1 MDALFLHALKLLEN
15 FKDEEVDVSKIEIGD
30 TVVLR
35 NGGKMIVNSFTFKE
49 QSSTFCY
56 KIGFEG
62 VHVPQRNHNEV
73 NYRSEAIGFGY
84 KKNGDC
90 GYYWS
95 SFNNQSMFDI
105 VQIIKKEKEP
115 VKIFDLIRKWA
126 DDRNLIEGSTPAAQS
141 EKFFEECGE
150 LTRGMVEDDIDQ
162 IKDAIGDCVVVL
174 TILASQYGM
183 TIEECIDA
191 AYDEIKDRKGKM
203 VGGVFVK
210 DAM

>member
-35 NGGKMIVNSFTFKE
+35 NGGKMIVNSVTFLDRTSE
-49 QSSTFCY
+49 YHY

-62 VHVPQRNHNEV
+62 IHVPQNKHKDVYN
-73 NYRSEAIGFGY
+73 RSEAIGFGY
-84 KKNGDC
+84 KQNGEC
-90 GYYWS
+90 GHYWS
-95 SFNNQSMFDI
+95 AFNDCCVLDI

-141 EKFFEECGE
+141 VKFFEECGE

-174 TILASQYGM
+174 TIMASQYGM